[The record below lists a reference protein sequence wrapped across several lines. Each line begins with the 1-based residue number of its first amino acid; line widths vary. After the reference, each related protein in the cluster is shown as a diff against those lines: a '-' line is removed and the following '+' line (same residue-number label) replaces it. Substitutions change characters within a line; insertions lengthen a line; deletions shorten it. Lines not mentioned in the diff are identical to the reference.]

1 MNEEWSMNIEERK
14 KFWDTL
20 CSLDGKD
27 MQSDIKRLMDAMKFP
42 RFLYR
47 YRAVNDRTLTALK
60 ENKLFFSTSNYYD
73 DPFDTYI
80 RIDRKL
86 VYEKIRQV
94 IGNAG
99 NYEKEIAYFA
109 NVLGIPMEVCKMA
122 LSNANIDFI
131 GNASYNFF
139 KELRNQL
146 RKEVYSVCFSDTW
159 KNENLWLKYADQH
172 KGFTVAYDRLDSSLF
187 LCGTEDVCTGC
198 DRKDLGF
205 SIYPVC
211 YSDEKYDATMYAR
224 DYAVHKILENL
235 GGNHKESL
243 VKNLP
248 EHTWELEKIILIK
261 KKCHEYDAE
270 WRGILNTPYYLQG
283 PVCKKWRPYCVILGL
298 NIEKDAKDSVI
309 DAAKAAGVSAIFEV
323 RISEDDEL
331 ELAEVS
337 DKL

>member
-1 MNEEWSMNIEERK
+1 MNEEWSMNLEERK

-27 MQSDIKRLMDAMKFP
+27 VQSDAKRLMETMKFP

-47 YRAVNDRTLTALK
+47 YRAISNRTLSALK
-60 ENKLFFSTSNYYD
+60 DNKLYFSTSNYYD

-80 RIDRKL
+80 RIDRKM

-94 IGNAG
+94 IGNVE
-99 NYEKEIAYFA
+99 NYEKEFVYFA
-109 NVLGIPMEVCKMA
+109 NILGIPIEECKKK
-122 LSNANIDFI
+122 LTNCNIDFV

-172 KGFTVAYDRLDSSLF
+172 KGFTVVYDRIDSSLF
-187 LCGTEDVCTGC
+187 LCGTEEICMSC
-198 DRKDLGF
+198 DRKDLGM
-205 SIYPVC
+205 SVYPVC

-224 DYAVHKILENL
+224 DYAVHKILESIDS
-235 GGNHKESL
+235 NHNDPL
-243 VKNLP
+243 VKYLP
-248 EHTWELEKIILIK
+248 SHTWEREKIILIK

-270 WRGILNTPYYLQG
+270 WRAILNTPYYLQG
-283 PVCKKWRPYCVILGL
+283 PVYKKWRPYCVILGL
-298 NIEKDAKDSVI
+298 NIEKDAKELVISV
-309 DAAKAAGVSAIFEV
+309 AKEAGITGIFEV

-331 ELAEVS
+331 ELAEIS
-337 DKL
+337 NKL